1 MAKLTQEQ
9 ADILAGFSF
18 GLLIAVII
26 GIFTYAFSG
35 KDDIYQ
41 VVCRNSA
48 VLTFAG
54 DFQEAYFE
62 GEHIQTNRGAYFPGD
77 FEQCEIVRR
86 DGNGSR

>member
-1 MAKLTQEQ
+1 MARLTQEQ

-18 GLLIAVII
+18 GILIAVII
-26 GIFTYAFSG
+26 GILTFAFNSEP
-35 KDDIYQ
+35 DIYQ
-41 VVCRNSA
+41 VVCRNQA
-48 VLTFAG
+48 MLTFAG
-54 DFQEAYFE
+54 DFQEAYFV